1 MFIKHLSK
9 RERKIFYLAILIIV
23 GVLSYITVIEP
34 LWQKW
39 QELNKSIS
47 SQEIQLLKNLKILA
61 QRDVIAQLYD
71 KYAENIKMKGSVEEE
86 TAVILREIENIARTS
101 NTYITDIK
109 PLRVQDMEFYKE
121 YYVELESEGS
131 ISNLARFIYDLQNSK
146 QILKVKYLRLNPKD
160 ETAEVLKGYMIV
172 TKILIP

>member
-9 RERKIFYLAILIIV
+9 RERNGFYLAVIV
-23 GVLSYITVIEP
+23 ITGVLAYILVIEP
-34 LWQKW
+34 VWTKW
-39 QELNKSIS
+39 QDLNKEVSNK
-47 SQEIQLLKNLKILA
+47 EIQLLKNLKILA
-61 QRDVIAQLYD
+61 QRDIIAQLYD
-71 KYAENIKMKGSVEEE
+71 KYAEDIKMKGSVEEE

-101 NTYITDIK
+101 NTHITDIK

-131 ISNLARFIYDLQNSK
+131 ISDLAKFIYDLQNSK
-146 QILKVKYLRLNPKD
+146 QILKVKYLRLNPRD